1 MIYELNENEYY
12 KVRPLIKGIQDMNI
26 CLNGIIDG
34 NNQGKIWVDNLD
46 EPKVAIVWA
55 IGCTYFIIG
64 DIENEGFNNSLDS
77 YITNVIGPDCLN
89 TYGGT
94 HFVVTLHEDKWEDKL
109 DNIFNHR
116 NPYKQYEYCYIFN
129 ENMYKELTK
138 VQDNLPYGY
147 TVKRIE
153 KDIISND
160 TENLIADDILDGFWS
175 SVDKFLDKGIGFC
188 ILKDNKIISNCFS
201 GYVSGNLCEIVIRT
215 YEEENERKGFG
226 TFVARTFIDYC
237 ISNRIIPHWSTTED
251 NIGSTSIAEKCG
263 FEIYKKFITYCF
275 PFMKK
280 QK

>member
-153 KDIISND
+153 KDIISN
-160 TENLIADDILDGFWS
+160 
-175 SVDKFLDKGIGFC
+175 
-188 ILKDNKIISNCFS
+188 CFS